1 MLPPYVQD
9 VTQWVNYYR
18 KHAGNKLNASAPN
31 QESALNNVKN
41 SSGLAQT
48 GSMSV
53 LKVEPRGPAPP
64 VPSTG
69 PSAALK
75 TTTASEASLQQA
87 IYDAKRAQIQ
97 QSKAAAEA
105 GGSRLMKKQTKTPKA
120 VSKGKSSKSQK
131 GTGPKVTV
139 KRTSKKKKD
148 LFGSP
153 ADIFKFK
160 TKKTR

>member
-31 QESALNNVKN
+31 QDSALNNVKN
-41 SSGLAQT
+41 SSGLAQE

-69 PSAALK
+69 PSAALNTI
-75 TTTASEASLQQA
+75 TTSEASLQQA

-97 QSKAAAEA
+97 QSKAAAAA
-105 GGSRLMKKQTKTPKA
+105 GGSRVMKNKTNTQS
-120 VSKGKSSKSQK
+120 VSKGKSSKSKK

-139 KRTSKKKKD
+139 KRTSKKKR
-148 LFGSP
+148 LCLAVPRTYLNSR
-153 ADIFKFK
+153 
-160 TKKTR
+160 TKKGKS